1 MNILTEIV
9 TELEEKGAHNG
20 GKNNDNKTRHNCHPH
35 PVSFFFFIVKLLNY
49 GAVH

>member
-20 GKNNDNKTRHNCHPH
+20 DKNNDNKTRDNCHPH
-35 PVSFFFFIVKLLNY
+35 PVSFFFIVKLFN
-49 GAVH
+49 

>member
-20 GKNNDNKTRHNCHPH
+20 DKNNDNNHLY
-35 PVSFFFFIVKLLNY
+35 PVSFFFFIVKLFN
-49 GAVH
+49 